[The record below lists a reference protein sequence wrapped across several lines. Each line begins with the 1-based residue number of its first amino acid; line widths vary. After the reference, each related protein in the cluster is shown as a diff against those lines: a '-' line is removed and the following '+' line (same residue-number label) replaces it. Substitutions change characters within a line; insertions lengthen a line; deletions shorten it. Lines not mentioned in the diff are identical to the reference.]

1 MSDPMSIPGDG
12 DREQCHPVMTP
23 PVRDRLV
30 ILGRRRSGKTIFLAR
45 LYEALWNGCYVTGDR
60 IFPRDAALPPGIEAV
75 PLWCHA
81 ETGPAHGLL
90 MRVIDEL
97 RAGRWPSATLGTNFC
112 DLLVSRDGRERKVR
126 ILDYPGE
133 VFRRAFV
140 EDSQDADAHQLR
152 EAIDRA
158 AAAVMLADPGLELQ
172 SMVDAREDSYGLFVA
187 ARQIRRSPGGEHVPI
202 ALVLTKCDDPVNRA
216 LLNESGGAVAF
227 ASKRFPQ
234 LLAELGR
241 ARVYACTAVRT
252 RQDGLGRTV
261 PLVHKPPT
269 FVVQP
274 IHDCLRD
281 IEEVKQRPRPS
292 PPEVP
297 ATPPVPDPE
306 WLPEPGSESRP
317 FGLIEWLT
325 VAGILL
331 LALAIA
337 LFARA

>member
-1 MSDPMSIPGDG
+1 MIVDGTTRASAGPDP
-12 DREQCHPVMTP
+12 P

-30 ILGRRRSGKTIFLAR
+30 IIGRRRSGKTIFLAR
-45 LYEALWNGCYVTGDR
+45 LYEALWNGCFVAGER
-60 IFPRDAALPPGIEAV
+60 VFPRDAALPPGIEAV
-75 PLWCHA
+75 PMWCHA

-90 MRVIDEL
+90 MRVLDEL
-97 RAGRWPSATLGTNFC
+97 RAGRWPSATLGTDFC
-112 DLLVSRDGRERKVR
+112 DVRISRNGRERQVR

-140 EDSQDADAHQLR
+140 EDSQDADACQLR
-152 EAIDRA
+152 DSIDRA

-172 SMVDAREDSYGLFVA
+172 SAVDAREDSFGLFLA
-187 ARQIRRSPGGEHVPI
+187 ARQIRRSPGGAHVPI

-241 ARVYACTAVRT
+241 ARIYACTAVRT
-252 RQDGLGRTV
+252 RHDGLGRTV
-261 PLVHKPPT
+261 PSVHKLPT

-281 IEEVKQRPRPS
+281 LEEVERRPHPP
-292 PPEVP
+292 PPEVS
-297 ATPPVPDPE
+297 TGSPPPDRD
-306 WLPEPGSESRP
+306 WLADQNSVSHP
-317 FGLIEWLT
+317 FGLIEWLAF
-325 VAGILL
+325 AGILL
-331 LALAIA
+331 MAIAIA
-337 LFARA
+337 LVAGS